1 MEKNIFYKK
10 GTKPEK
16 VCCQT
21 GRCLFTENSI
31 SIFQNNKEYKFKI
44 EWRKNE
50 NKI

>member
-1 MEKNIFYKK
+1 MENNTFCKK
-10 GTKPEK
+10 ENPEK
-16 VCCQT
+16 VCCQV

-31 SIFQNNKEYKFKI
+31 SVFQNNQEYRFKI